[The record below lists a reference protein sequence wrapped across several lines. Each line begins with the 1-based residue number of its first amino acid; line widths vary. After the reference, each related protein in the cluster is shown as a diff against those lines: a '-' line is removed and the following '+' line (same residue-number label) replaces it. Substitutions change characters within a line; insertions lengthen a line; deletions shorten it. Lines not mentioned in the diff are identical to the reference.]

1 MPGKQELD
9 PKCFASA
16 ACLATDDH
24 AQCLAF
30 GEFGIAVRAGVVAS
44 YADISLGS
52 ILAGDVTLNRLPGD
66 ITIADLTGV
75 AAQDPPVVSC
85 IDRPFGTSHPTNLT
99 YDSLL

>member
-16 ACLATDDH
+16 ACLATDEH

-44 YADISLGS
+44 SADISLGS
-52 ILAGDVTLNRLPGD
+52 ILAGDVTLSRLPSD

-75 AAQDPPVVSC
+75 AAQDAAIASYVA
-85 IDRPFGTSHPTNLT
+85 RQFGTLEPTNLK
-99 YDSLL
+99 